1 MTPHYDVIIVGGRPA
16 GSTLAARLGA
26 QGLRV
31 LLLERAAFPSL
42 PAASSPIIYSPT
54 LQLLDEIGAD
64 EAAYARGTPR
74 IRRVIG
80 AGVGFSAALRLPAA
94 HGRDYAYAID
104 RARFD
109 AALWDNA
116 LRFPTVTGR
125 QQFGVTDLL
134 WDGGRV
140 VGVKGRPLPLT
151 AFASPLHGEGAQN
164 HVEEE
169 SFTADVVVG
178 ADGRYSLVARKVD
191 AKVYDEHTA
200 HPTSLYYA
208 YWRGVKPYDEDGATA
223 VAYEGRPGYGFL
235 VMDSADGR
243 TLIGM
248 EGRADLLNPP
258 PKGVE
263 AFYLDIVRGNRAI
276 ATRIAEAE
284 RATDVHGIRRIGNL
298 YRQPGGVGWAL
309 TGDAYHQHDPL
320 DGQGIYNAV
329 FTAKALAW
337 AIRYW
342 KVGDKSWAGALEWYD
357 ETARA
362 KTYGRYKAA
371 LLSVQQSIYNPQLPG
386 WALGGLRWV
395 MEDPA
400 MHDLFGKLL
409 TRQLPPEVITALTA
423 PTLVGA
429 MVRGPLRDLRK
440 RLAEYL

>member
-1 MTPHYDVIIVGGRPA
+1 MMQHYDVIIVGGRPA
-16 GSTLAARLGA
+16 GATLAARLGA
-26 QGLRV
+26 QNLRV
-31 LLLERAAFPSL
+31 LLLERATLPSL

-54 LQLLDEIGAD
+54 MQLLDEIGAD
-64 EAAYARGTPR
+64 ENVYARETPP
-74 IRRVIG
+74 IRRVVASG
-80 AGVGFSAALRLPAA
+80 AAYSAVLKIPAA

-116 LRFPTVTGR
+116 LRFPTVEGR
-125 QQFGVTDLL
+125 QNFGVTDLL
-134 WDGGRV
+134 WDGDRV
-140 VGVKGRPLPLT
+140 VGVKGKHDDLP
-151 AFASPLHGEGAQN
+151 
-164 HVEEE
+164 EET
-169 SFTADVVVG
+169 FTADVVVG

-191 AKVYDEHTA
+191 AKVYDEYTD

-208 YWRGVKPYDEDGATA
+208 YWNGVKPYDDQGATA

-235 VMDSADGR
+235 TMESATGR
-243 TLIGM
+243 TMIGF
-248 EGRADLLNPP
+248 EGQSDLLNPP

-263 AFYLDIVRGNRAI
+263 DFYLDIVRDNPGI
-276 ATRIAEAE
+276 AARIGEAE
-284 RATDVHGIRRIGNL
+284 LVTDVHGIRRVGNM
-298 YRQPGGVGWAL
+298 YRQPGGAGWAL
-309 TGDAYHQHDPL
+309 VGDAYHQHDPL

-342 KVGDKSWAGALEWYD
+342 KSGEKTWAGAMDWYD
-357 ETARA
+357 ETARI

-371 LLSVQQSIYNPQLPG
+371 LASVQQNIYNPQLPG

-409 TRQLPPEVITALTA
+409 TRQLPPEVITMLTPPA
-423 PTLVGA
+423 IVGA

-440 RLAEYL
+440 RLAGIGL

>member
-1 MTPHYDVIIVGGRPA
+1 MTQHYDVIIVGGRPA
-16 GSTLAARLGA
+16 GATLAARLGA
-26 QGLRV
+26 QNLRV
-31 LLLERAAFPSL
+31 LLLERATFPSL

-54 LQLLDEIGAD
+54 MQLLDEIGAD
-64 EAAYARGTPR
+64 ETAYARETPR
-74 IRRVIG
+74 IRRVIA
-80 AGVGFSAALRLPAA
+80 AGTAYSAALKIPAA
-94 HGRDYAYAID
+94 HGREYAYAID

-109 AALWDNA
+109 SALWDNA
-116 LRFPTVTGR
+116 LRFPTVEGR
-125 QQFGVTDLL
+125 QNFGVTDLV
-134 WDGGRV
+134 WEGDRV
-140 VGVKGRPLPLT
+140 VGVKGKQDDLPQET
-151 AFASPLHGEGAQN
+151 
-164 HVEEE
+164 
-169 SFTADVVVG
+169 FTADVVVG

-191 AKVYDEHTA
+191 AKVYDEYTD

-208 YWRGVKPYDEDGATA
+208 YWQGVKPYDNLGATA

-235 VMDSADGR
+235 VMDSAEGR

-263 AFYLDIVRGNRAI
+263 AFYLDIVRDNPGI
-276 ATRIAEAE
+276 AARISEAE
-284 RATDVHGIRRIGNL
+284 MVTEVHGIRRVGNL
-298 YRQPGGVGWAL
+298 YRQPGGAGWAL
-309 TGDAYHQHDPL
+309 VGDAYHQHDPL

-337 AIRYW
+337 AIHYW
-342 KVGDKSWAGALEWYD
+342 KSGQKTWAQAMDWYD
-357 ETARA
+357 ETARI

-371 LLSVQQSIYNPQLPG
+371 LLSVQQSIYNPQIPG

-409 TRQLPPEVITALTA
+409 TRQLPPEVITMLTPPA
-423 PTLVGA
+423 IVGA

-440 RLAEYL
+440 RLAGIGL